1 MFYSEGLEDLTGGVT
16 TELLTSDILD
26 TDEFWTNE
34 IMKVNKEFLFGCSTG
49 LLDGGYGTRDG
60 ISEGHAY
67 VIMEARELSTGE
79 RLLKLRYI
87 CSQSHFAY
95 SLTSLA
101 IHGVKVKRAT
111 GKEPGPMAAKSLR
124 PKPN

>member
-1 MFYSEGLEDLTGGVT
+1 MRLYLKFFIVSSILTTRLPLQVT

-49 LLDGGYGTRDG
+49 LLDGGYGNRDG

-67 VIMEARELSTGE
+67 VIMEARELSTGQ
-79 RLLKLRYI
+79 RLLKLRNPW
-87 CSQSHFAY
+87 
-95 SLTSLA
+95 
-101 IHGVKVKRAT
+101 GKGKRGNWEGAW
-111 GKEPGPMAAKSLR
+111 
-124 PKPN
+124 

>member
-1 MFYSEGLEDLTGGVT
+1 MDWVRFTLLHIKQTGRLIICSEGVEDLTGGVT

-26 TDEFWTNE
+26 VDEFWTNE

-67 VIMEARELSTGE
+67 VIMEARELSTGQ
-79 RLLKLRYI
+79 RLLKLR
-87 CSQSHFAY
+87 
-95 SLTSLA
+95 
-101 IHGVKVKRAT
+101 
-111 GKEPGPMAAKSLR
+111 
-124 PKPN
+124 